1 MLEQWSICSEKLDI
15 FSEQGNRKHFI
26 YKVHALTEGT
36 FHTYRRRQT
45 TDHVE
50 SGHSSHAFPYE
61 SKKACFPPTIL
72 TILFPKKNKELR
84 IKYFHED
91 DSRWELKQALLDFL
105 NFQTCV
111 ISEEGILQDFTW
123 WLLTTPP
130 LLHVL
135 MKPMVGA
142 PQGVLHRDSFSTPE
156 QKGAEILHF
165 QAAAVWSF

>member
-1 MLEQWSICSEKLDI
+1 MLKQWNICSEKLDI

-50 SGHSSHAFPYE
+50 SGHSSHTFPDE

-72 TILFPKKNKELR
+72 TILFPKKKKNNKELR

-91 DSRWELKQALLDFL
+91 DSRWELKQASLHFL
-105 NFQTCV
+105 NFQAC
-111 ISEEGILQDFTW
+111 IIPEEGTVQDFTW
-123 WLLTTPP
+123 WLLMTSP

-135 MKPMVGA
+135 MKPMVGGPKEFCTGTHLA
-142 PQGVLHRDSFSTPE
+142 HQSEKE
-156 QKGAEILHF
+156 QR
-165 QAAAVWSF
+165 